1 MAFKIRFGIFIF
13 VCLLIFGVMLYSKE
27 NEIITNLN
35 VPSSSISYINNGS
48 FQEGIVFETLLTP
61 KEILKKTNAI
71 VCNVQTL
78 ENEGLEIYYCFI
90 ENINNFIVTEGK
102 KINLQISFNGKFS
115 TVGFPLILSGF

>member
-35 VPSSSISYINNGS
+35 IPSSNISYINNGS

>member
-1 MAFKIRFGIFIF
+1 MTFKIRFGIFIF

-27 NEIITNLN
+27 NEIIANLN
-35 VPSSSISYINNGS
+35 VPSSNISYINNGS

>member
-35 VPSSSISYINNGS
+35 VPSSSISYINNGG

>member
-35 VPSSSISYINNGS
+35 VPSSNISYINNGS
-48 FQEGIVFETLLTP
+48 FQEDIVFETLLTP